1 MKENL
6 EFIIKGESYYSS
18 LAQPNNKGQF
28 ASHCYEVGIKNPVV
42 VLSKNTK
49 KADAESIT
57 KLFESLVK
65 VNDETKDKFIKIKNS
80 RYPIATFENNGNK
93 IELPRISNG
102 IKFFAKCKTA
112 HSEQYNTDYITVMAV
127 KLIDDYKPFNPF
139 EDLADYE
146 I

>member
-28 ASHCYEVGIKNPVV
+28 ASHCYEVGVKNPVV
-42 VLSKNTK
+42 VLSKNTTK
-49 KADAESIT
+49 KDGEAIT
-57 KLFESLVK
+57 KLVESLIKTNEDTEEKYIK
-65 VNDETKDKFIKIKNS
+65 VKNS
-80 RYPIATFENNGNK
+80 RYPIATYENNGNK

-102 IKFFAKCKTA
+102 IKFIVKCKTA
-112 HSEQYNTDYITVMAV
+112 HSEQYNTDYLTVKAV

-139 EDLADYE
+139 EDLADYD